1 MLDVHPPHEPMYTW
15 RDFFIHLATI
25 TIGLFIALTLEGC
38 VEWAHHRHLV
48 REARTNLHSEIEAN
62 QKELREVLA
71 DLPKSEHAMQDD
83 IANLRL
89 IRNKRPTSAHSMSYS
104 FVGATLRRS
113 SWDTAR
119 DTGALSFMPYQEVQA
134 YADVYSVQSIVEQLN
149 TRLIEA
155 EANGIGT
162 ILIVEDP
169 AQLTPE
175 QADRALE
182 AAASVR
188 SQLLVAGDL
197 AKQLDQKYSE
207 LLKK

>member
-1 MLDVHPPHEPMYTW
+1 MLDVHPPHEPAYTW
-15 RDFFIHLATI
+15 RDFFVHLATI

-48 REARTNLHSEIEAN
+48 REARDNLHQEIEGN
-62 QKELREVLA
+62 RKELREA
-71 DLPKSEHAMQDD
+71 PAALPKSEQAMKDD

-89 IRNKRPTSAHSMSYS
+89 IRNRRPTSVHSMSYS

-119 DTGALSFMPYQEVQA
+119 DTGALSYMPYQEVQG
-134 YADVYSVQSIVEQLN
+134 YADVYSLQSMVEQLN

-162 ILIVEDP
+162 IMIVEDP
-169 AQLTPE
+169 IQLTPE
-175 QADRALE
+175 QADRALA
-182 AAASVR
+182 AAASVQ
-188 SQLLVAGDL
+188 SQLLVTADI
-197 AKQLDQKYSE
+197 AKQLEQKYSD